1 MGHRIVAT
9 NPQRI
14 AAVRRPG
21 LISRKRD
28 ATLAPPKSCD
38 KTRMTHNARKA
49 LTSLFKSLVLMGAM
63 LFLLAWSVRYVE
75 GWIFLIVLG
84 TLSAAIILYLE
95 KHDPALLERRM
106 KAGPADEKEPSQK
119 RIQLATSIVGIL
131 IVALPGLDHRF
142 HWSDMPVSVIMLG
155 FAGFAL
161 GYLIV
166 FLVFRE
172 NTYTSGIIEIADGQ
186 HVISTGPY
194 AIVRHP
200 MYTGAN
206 LCFLSMPLALGS
218 WWALIPAAIECVLVG
233 VRAIDEEK
241 FLKAHLP
248 GYQDYCETVR
258 YRLIPGVW

>member
-1 MGHRIVAT
+1 
-9 NPQRI
+9 
-14 AAVRRPG
+14 
-21 LISRKRD
+21 
-28 ATLAPPKSCD
+28 
-38 KTRMTHNARKA
+38 MTANARKA
-49 LTSLFKSLVLMGAM
+49 LISLLKSLIVIGAM

-106 KAGPADEKEPSQK
+106 KAGPMDEKEPSQK

-131 IVALPGLDHRF
+131 IVALPGLNHRF
-142 HWSDMPVSVIMLG
+142 HWSDMPTPVVVLG

-172 NTYTSGIIEIADGQ
+172 NTYTSGIIEIADDQ
-186 HVISTGPY
+186 RVISTGPY

-206 LCFLSMPLALGS
+206 LCFLSIPLALGS
-218 WWALIPAAIECVLVG
+218 WWALIPAAIECILVG

-241 FLKAHLP
+241 FLKANLP
-248 GYQDYCETVR
+248 GYPEYCDKVR

>member
-1 MGHRIVAT
+1 
-9 NPQRI
+9 
-14 AAVRRPG
+14 
-21 LISRKRD
+21 
-28 ATLAPPKSCD
+28 
-38 KTRMTHNARKA
+38 MTTNARKA
-49 LTSLFKSLVLMGAM
+49 LASLLKSLLIMGAM
-63 LFLLAWSVRYVE
+63 LFLLAWSVHYVE
-75 GWIFLIVLG
+75 GWVFLIVLG

-119 RIQLATSIVGIL
+119 RIQLATSIIGIL

-142 HWSDMPVSVIMLG
+142 HWSDTPASVVVLG

-172 NTYTSGIIEIADGQ
+172 NTYTSGIIEIADNQ
-186 HVISTGPY
+186 QVISTGPY

-218 WWALIPAAIECVLVG
+218 WWALIPAVIECILVG
-233 VRAIDEEK
+233 VRAVDEEK
-241 FLKAHLP
+241 FLRANLR
-248 GYQDYCETVR
+248 GYPEYCEKVR

>member
-1 MGHRIVAT
+1 
-9 NPQRI
+9 
-14 AAVRRPG
+14 
-21 LISRKRD
+21 
-28 ATLAPPKSCD
+28 
-38 KTRMTHNARKA
+38 MTTNARKA
-49 LTSLFKSLVLMGAM
+49 LASLLKSLVIMGAM
-63 LFLLAWSVRYVE
+63 LFLLAWSVHYVE
-75 GWIFLIVLG
+75 GWVFLIVLG

-106 KAGPADEKEPSQK
+106 KAGPVDEKEPSQK

-131 IVALPGLDHRF
+131 ILALPGLDHRF
-142 HWSDMPVSVIMLG
+142 HWSDMPAFVVVLG

-172 NTYTSGIIEIADGQ
+172 NTYTSGIIEIADNQ
-186 HVISTGPY
+186 QVISTGPY

-218 WWALIPAAIECVLVG
+218 WWALIPAVIECILVG
-233 VRAIDEEK
+233 VRAVDEEK
-241 FLKAHLP
+241 FLRANLR
-248 GYQDYCETVR
+248 GYPEYCEKVR
-258 YRLIPGVW
+258 YRLIPGMW

>member
-1 MGHRIVAT
+1 
-9 NPQRI
+9 
-14 AAVRRPG
+14 
-21 LISRKRD
+21 
-28 ATLAPPKSCD
+28 
-38 KTRMTHNARKA
+38 MTDNAKKA
-49 LTSLFKSLVLMGAM
+49 LTGLLKSLILMGAM
-63 LFLLAWSVRYVE
+63 LFLLAWSLHYVE
-75 GWIFLIVLG
+75 GWIFLAMLG
-84 TLSAAIILYLE
+84 TLSAAIIFYLE
-95 KHDPALLERRM
+95 KHDPALLERRL
-106 KAGPADEKEPSQK
+106 KAGPVDEKEPSQK

-142 HWSDMPVSVIMLG
+142 HWSDMPTSVVVFG

-172 NTYTSGIIEIADGQ
+172 NTYTSGIIEIAEDQ
-186 HVISTGPY
+186 KVISTGPY

-200 MYTGAN
+200 MYSGAS

-218 WWALIPAAIECVLVG
+218 WWALIPAAIECILVG
-233 VRAIDEEK
+233 VRALAEEK

-248 GYQDYCETVR
+248 GYQDYCEKVR

>member
-1 MGHRIVAT
+1 
-9 NPQRI
+9 
-14 AAVRRPG
+14 
-21 LISRKRD
+21 
-28 ATLAPPKSCD
+28 
-38 KTRMTHNARKA
+38 MTANARKA
-49 LTSLFKSLVLMGAM
+49 LTGLFKSLVVTGTI
-63 LFLLAWSVRYVE
+63 LFLLAWPVRYVE

-84 TLSAAIILYLE
+84 TLSTAIILYLE
-95 KHDPALLERRM
+95 KHDPALLERRL
-106 KAGPADEKEPSQK
+106 KAGPVDEKEPSQK

-131 IVALPGLDHRF
+131 ILALPGLDHRF
-142 HWSDMPVSVIMLG
+142 QWSDMPTSVIVLG

-194 AIVRHP
+194 ALVRHP
-200 MYTGAN
+200 MYSGAN

-218 WWALIPAAIECVLVG
+218 WWALIPAAIECILVG
-233 VRAIDEEK
+233 VRAVDEEK
-241 FLKAHLP
+241 FLEANLP
-248 GYQDYCETVR
+248 GYRDYCDKVR